1 MTRVQ
6 VEEYALA
13 YVTPKGLK
21 NMPYITSKD
30 TPAKP
35 LNTPL
40 KAYASFYVRNKS
52 SDFTIKCNR
61 ILFQCSSQN
70 KMKNCHNITR
80 AYDADSFFLRV
91 GL

>member
-52 SDFTIKCNR
+52 SDFTI
-61 ILFQCSSQN
+61 
-70 KMKNCHNITR
+70 
-80 AYDADSFFLRV
+80 
-91 GL
+91 